1 MVYWILLGTTFL
13 WIGWY
18 GFNAGSALEINHVAL
33 QAFMTTTIATASAM
47 VSWMI
52 LETIHGNHPDMV
64 GICTG
69 ALCGLV
75 GITPAAGYVTN
86 IGAALIGILCTLVSF
101 IYITFIKPHLKYD
114 DPLDVFGCHGVSGII
129 GSILVEFFA
138 TAKVNSNIHEN
149 GLFYGAGWHL
159 LGIQLGGNLTYNYF
173 CRNHDLGMCE
183 TDYLNHSNAG
193 QQTSRKRGPRS
204 KRTRRKC

>member
-114 DPLDVFGCHGVSGII
+114 DPLDAFGCHGVSGII

-159 LGIQLGGNLTYNYF
+159 LGIQLGENLIYNYF
-173 CRNHDLGMCE
+173 YRNHDLGMCE
-183 TDYLNHSNAG
+183 TDYLNHSNVG
-193 QQTSRKRGPRS
+193 QQTSRRRWPR
-204 KRTRRKC
+204 

>member
-47 VSWMI
+47 VSWMV

-64 GICTG
+64 GICTS

-75 GITPAAGYVTN
+75 GITPAARYVTHVE
-86 IGAALIGILCTLVSF
+86 AFMIGILCSLVSF

-114 DPLDVFGCHGVSGII
+114 DPLDTFGCHDVSGII
-129 GSILVEFFA
+129 SSILVGFFA

-149 GLFYGAGWHL
+149 GLFYGGGWHL
-159 LGIQLGGNLTYNYF
+159 LGIQLGRTLFTIVFVAIMTWGV
-173 CRNHDLGMCE
+173 RN
-183 TDYLNHSNAG
+183 
-193 QQTSRKRGPRS
+193 
-204 KRTRRKC
+204 